1 MKRQM
6 FLFRN
11 LTCPTCAAKLEASV
25 RKIQGVRSATVS
37 FATGSLT
44 VEYDEAVVTPEQITQ
59 VARTLD
65 LAVASIVD
73 RPQG

>member
-6 FLFRN
+6 FLFRD

-25 RKIQGVRSATVS
+25 RKMEGVRSASVS
-37 FATGSLT
+37 FATGALT
-44 VEYDEAVVTPEQITQ
+44 VEYDEAVVSPEQIAQ
-59 VARTLD
+59 VVRALN
-65 LAVASIVD
+65 LSVASVID

>member
-6 FLFRN
+6 FLFRD

-25 RKIQGVRSATVS
+25 RKMEGVRSASVS
-37 FATGSLT
+37 FATESLT
-44 VEYDEAVVTPEQITQ
+44 VEYDETVVTPEQIAQ
-59 VARTLD
+59 VARALN
-65 LAVASIVD
+65 LSVASIVD

>member
-6 FLFRN
+6 FLFRD
-11 LTCPTCAAKLEASV
+11 LTCPSCAAKLEASV
-25 RKIQGVRSATVS
+25 RKIQGVMSATVS

-44 VEYDEAVVTPEQITQ
+44 VEYDETVVTPEQIAQ
-59 VARTLD
+59 VARALD

-73 RPQG
+73 RPRG

>member
-6 FLFRN
+6 FLFRD
-11 LTCPTCAAKLEASV
+11 LTCPSCAARLEASV

-44 VEYDEAVVTPEQITQ
+44 VEYDETAVTPEQIAQ
-59 VARTLD
+59 VARALD
-65 LAVASIVD
+65 LTVASIVD